1 MEKEEILNT
10 LKEYKKTAQNKYGI
24 ISLGVF
30 GSVSRNESGPSSDV
44 DICVEIKNPD
54 PFYLVHIK
62 SDIEEMLKI
71 QVDIVRVREKMNPYL
86 KKRIE
91 KDAVYV

>member
-30 GSVSRNESGPSSDV
+30 GSVARSESGPSSDV

>member
-1 MEKEEILNT
+1 MKNDELLNT
-10 LKEYKKTAQNKYGI
+10 LKEYKKTVENKYGI

-30 GSVSRNESGPSSDV
+30 GSVARNESGPLSDV

-54 PFYLVHIK
+54 PFSMVHIK
-62 SDIEEMLKI
+62 SEIEEMIKM
-71 QVDIVRVREKMNPYL
+71 QVDIVRVREKMNPHL